1 MAAARF
7 SSDVI
12 KRMAETGDL
21 IVFTETIIETFDE
34 RIIESGD
41 TNFQEEGVILKKNV
55 NIFVLRV
62 AMNLPN
68 GAR

>member
-41 TNFQEEGVILKKNV
+41 TNFQEEGVILKKT
-55 NIFVLRV
+55 
-62 AMNLPN
+62 
-68 GAR
+68 